1 MTAPGTASIS
11 ATPDPVAIR
20 ARVDEALAAFVRE
33 KAGGGAARSLPT
45 EVVDTLEGFLFA
57 GGKRI
62 RPVLCVLGWL
72 AAGGS
77 PEVPPPV
84 VRAAASLELFH
95 ASVLI
100 HDDIIDD
107 SDTRRDHP
115 TVHCSL
121 ADRHRDRRD
130 PDRFGV
136 NAAIV
141 LGDLTMVWAAELLH
155 TAQLSASRLGGAL
168 AVLDS
173 MRADVMYGQYLDL
186 LATACPT
193 EDLERAMEIVR
204 YKTVSYTCERPLHLG
219 AVLADADP
227 RVLAA
232 LTAYA
237 RPLGE
242 AFQLRDDQIG
252 VYGDPASSGKSNL
265 EDLRE
270 GKHTALV
277 ALALENARP
286 ADASRLR
293 VLLGDPELDEDQAEI
308 CRDILTATAL
318 PQVEDMITVRWEQAK
333 RALLDAPFPPEVCAA
348 LRRIADAVVLRAV

>member
-1 MTAPGTASIS
+1 MTASPTTVLADLTSIR
-11 ATPDPVAIR
+11 T
-20 ARVDEALAAFVRE
+20 RVDDALASFLRA
-33 KAGGGAARSLPT
+33 KAGSGAARRLPE
-45 EVVDTLEGFLFA
+45 EVVTTLDGFLFG

-72 AAGGS
+72 AGGGD
-77 PEVPPPV
+77 PEVPAPV

-107 SDTRRDHP
+107 SDTRRDRP
-115 TVHCSL
+115 TVHRVL
-121 ADRHRDRRD
+121 TDLHRDRRD
-130 PDRFGV
+130 PERFGAG
-136 NAAIV
+136 AAIV

-155 TAQLSASRLGGAL
+155 TAQLAHDRLAAAL

-193 EDLERAMEIVR
+193 DDLERALQIVR

-219 AVLADADP
+219 AALADAP
-227 RVLAA
+227 PEVRTA

-242 AFQLRDDQIG
+242 AFQLRDDLLG
-252 VYGDPASSGKSNL
+252 VFGDPAHSGKSNL
-265 EDLRE
+265 DDLRE

-277 ALALENARP
+277 ALALEH
-286 ADASRLR
+286 ASEAEAARLR
-293 VLLGDPELDEDQAEI
+293 TLLGDPDLDERAAQDCREI
-308 CRDILTATAL
+308 LAASAR
-318 PQVEDMITVRWEQAK
+318 PRVEDMIAARWELAIG
-333 RALLDAPFPPEVCAA
+333 ALRQPPYPAEVAGA
-348 LRRIADAVVLRAV
+348 LRRIADAAVLRTS